1 MSNYSVMET
10 LKLKQVAKLA
20 ETEAAKAR
28 LTEKNKAAAR
38 EQLLRM
44 QVYLARVSTK

>member
-1 MSNYSVMET
+1 MSNYSLMEA
-10 LKLKQVAKLA
+10 LKLKQAAKLA
-20 ETEAAKAR
+20 ETEAVKAK
-28 LTEKNKAAAR
+28 LLEKNKAAAR

>member
-1 MSNYSVMET
+1 MSHFSHLET
-10 LKLKQVAKLA
+10 QKLMKAAK
-20 ETEAAKAR
+20 EAALASSKAK

>member
-1 MSNYSVMET
+1 MSHFSLMET
-10 LKLKQVAKLA
+10 QKVQKAAKEA
-20 ETEAAKAR
+20 AAAAAKAK

>member
-1 MSNYSVMET
+1 MET
-10 LKLKQVAKLA
+10 QKVQKAAKEA
-20 ETEAAKAR
+20 AAAAAKAK

>member
-1 MSNYSVMET
+1 MSNFSLVET
-10 LKLKQVAKLA
+10 QKVLKAAKLA
-20 ETEAAKAR
+20 ALAESKAK

>member
-1 MSNYSVMET
+1 MSHFSLMEQFR
-10 LKLKQVAKLA
+10 LQKAAKLA
-20 ETEAAKAR
+20 AAEAAKAK